1 MFSIDRYLEDYRR
14 LLSQLDP
21 DAVGDLTHVLVG
33 AWRTNRTVYSCGNG
47 GNAMNASHFA
57 ADLTKLTAP
66 ARGARLRALALTDS
80 VAAISAIAND
90 FAYDEVFVEQLRSFI
105 APGDVL
111 VAFSTSGASPNVLR
125 AVDYAN
131 RAGAVTVGITGR
143 NGVKLKALAQHVLV
157 VQSTSVQQIEDA
169 TMLVGHLLCL
179 QARELIARDAA
190 DLPFRDR
197 QASLHVVRVEDRP
210 AV

>member
-1 MFSIDRYLEDYRR
+1 MFSIERYLEDYTR
-14 LLSQLDP
+14 LLSHIEP
-21 DAVGDLTHVLVG
+21 AAVGGLARVLVG
-33 AWRTNRTVYSCGNG
+33 AWRAGRTVYCCGNG
-47 GNAMNASHFA
+47 GSAMNAGHFT

-66 ARGARLRALALTDS
+66 ARGPRLRALALTDS
-80 VAAISAIAND
+80 VAAMSAIAND
-90 FAYDEVFVEQLRSFI
+90 YAYDEVFVEQLRSFI
-105 APGDVL
+105 TPGDVL
-111 VAFSTSGASPNVLR
+111 VAFSTSGASANVLK

-143 NGVKLKALAQHVLV
+143 QGVKLKALAQHVVV

-179 QARELIARDAA
+179 QAGELIARDDV
-190 DLPFRDR
+190 DLPFRER
-197 QASLHVVRVEDRP
+197 PGSLHVVRAEDRP